1 MGLGVIA
8 PSLFIK
14 SQKSKADESL
24 FFLIIIIVTAVNRTA
39 DIYNSVLSALQWV
52 QFIVLHFYRLIKLNT
67 LNLTF

>member
-39 DIYNSVLSALQWV
+39 DIYNSVLSALQ
-52 QFIVLHFYRLIKLNT
+52 
-67 LNLTF
+67 